1 MLVVTWMTELNG
13 GVNGFEV
20 SYSPVGSFCNGVV
33 GGRKV
38 VESGMMTY
46 VLNDLQ
52 AYTEYSVT
60 VRARGADGFG
70 QPSAAMMKRTQAG
83 SKLKGN

>member
-1 MLVVTWMTELNG
+1 MLNLTWTIQLTSNVS
-13 GVNGFEV
+13 VNGFEV
-20 SYSPVGSFCNGVV
+20 TYSPVGSFCDGVV

-38 VESGMMTY
+38 VEGGNMTTY

-70 QPSAAMMKRTQAG
+70 QPLS
-83 SKLKGN
+83 LIHI